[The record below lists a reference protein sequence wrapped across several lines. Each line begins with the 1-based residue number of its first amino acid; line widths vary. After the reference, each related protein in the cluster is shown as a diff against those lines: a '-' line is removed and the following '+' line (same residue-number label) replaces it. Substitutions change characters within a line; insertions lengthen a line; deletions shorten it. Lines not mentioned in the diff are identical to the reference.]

1 MPVRRLILTGMA
13 IASAGLGG
21 CYSLVPVRGASPAP
35 GTRIALDVND
45 AGRVALGASMGPE
58 IDRVEGQ
65 LIERSDGEYLLGV
78 TSVSLLR
85 GGTQTWKGE
94 RVVVKPEFVSNVYE
108 RRFDVAR
115 TGLAAGAL
123 AAGVALIATKDL
135 LGGGNEDTGGQNPD
149 SLNTRRNPGHHITL
163 LSIPLSKF
171 VFFGRP

>member
-1 MPVRRLILTGMA
+1 MRRLILSGLA
-13 IASAGLGG
+13 IASAAVSG
-21 CYSLVPVRGASPAP
+21 CYSLVPVGGASPAP

-45 AGRVALGASMGPE
+45 AGRAALGGAIGPE
-58 IDRVEGQ
+58 VDRVEGQ
-65 LIERSDGEYLLGV
+65 LIEQTGGEYLLGV

-115 TGLAAGAL
+115 TGLAAA
-123 AAGVALIATKDL
+123 AVTAGVAFIVTQDL
-135 LGGGNEDTGGQNPD
+135 LGGGNEDAGSQGPD
-149 SLNTRRNPGHHITL
+149 SLNTRRNPAHRITL
-163 LSIPLSKF
+163 LSVPLSKI